1 MSAFVLCAEKT
12 PWENESEVRKARNFH
27 EEIFLQISLLLRQ
40 PLISPVNPTALF
52 VLFLC
57 RMI

>member
-12 PWENESEVRKARNFH
+12 PRENESEVRKARNFH

-40 PLISPVNPTALF
+40 PLISPVNPTGL
-52 VLFLC
+52 VCSLPL
-57 RMI
+57 